1 MANNTNIFY
10 DAEEPDNIF
19 HNAEEHKE
27 PSFSQNAKKNLEQRK
42 ELFKI
47 AEQVPKKAYWI
58 SGHGSQSKTT
68 WKVPDNCIIIV
79 KTIPGISQD
88 GIFFRKYYKT
98 WCNLDPELVKNPL
111 FHLSEL
117 RNPTVFQSIAIYK
130 PGMLCPTF
138 NYSIVDYYSKPKKYY
153 PETSGILDFDHVHEN
168 KNSIKINTNS
178 YNDKD
183 NLTFVEKCD
192 FVANQFINSTYPT
205 KDEVESYLKTEL
217 LPIKNFFETS
227 IDSINSLFGFI
238 DMNFSITQEDLCKR
252 FPGVYYNF
260 VCRNIRNIDTN
271 VQIRNNTNSYL
282 ERKII
287 VDPTKI
293 VGSKNNSIKYLRN
306 QILSETELLRK
317 PAYRNIY
324 LKNQTAKLIKGNNS
338 LKNAKAGVMN
348 QIKELKSLLNEF
360 KQETPNA
367 LYTLNRDSKSYGLL
381 NYNVNSQIPDS
392 TQRLHKKLSQ
402 HIKKLENLHG
412 RLKGGNYTKK
422 RLV

>member
-10 DAEEPDNIF
+10 NAEGESDNIF
-19 HNAEEHKE
+19 HNAEGPALSK
-27 PSFSQNAKKNLEQRK
+27 NAKKNLEQRK

-98 WCNLDPELVKNPL
+98 WCDLDPELVKNPL

-130 PGMLCPTF
+130 PGMSCPTF
-138 NYSIVDYYSKPKKYY
+138 NYSVVDYFSKLKSYY

-168 KNSIKINTNS
+168 KHSIKINTNS
-178 YNDKD
+178 YKDKD

-192 FVANQFINSTYPT
+192 FVANQFIHSTYPT

-217 LPIKNFFETS
+217 LPIKHFFETS
-227 IDSINSLFGFI
+227 IDSIDRLFGFI
-238 DMNFSITQEDLCKR
+238 DIKFGITQEELCKR

-260 VCRNIRNIDTN
+260 VCRNMDTN
-271 VQIRNNTNSYL
+271 IQIRNNTNSSF

-287 VDPTKI
+287 VDPNKI

-317 PAYRNIY
+317 PIYRNIY
-324 LKNQTAKLIKGNNS
+324 LKNQTAKLIKENNS

-348 QIKELKSLLNEF
+348 QIKKIKSLLNEF
-360 KQETPNA
+360 KQETPNDP
-367 LYTLNRDSKSYGLL
+367 YTLNRNSKSYKLL
-381 NYNVNSQIPDS
+381 NYNVNSQIKNT
-392 TQRLHKKLSQ
+392 TQRLHKNLS
-402 HIKKLENLHG
+402 HKIKKLENLYG

-422 RLV
+422 HLL